1 MEIVFYCGY
10 VFRPNRRPITIIHLE
25 KLLADQAEIQEN
37 ALLAHFWKLIYLSCC
52 ELFLINHNEPESKE
66 RIR

>member
-37 ALLAHFWKLIYLSCC
+37 ALLAHF
-52 ELFLINHNEPESKE
+52 
-66 RIR
+66 